1 MTHPGIAICKAAI
14 ASSLC
19 LILGV
24 FMRLSC
30 ISFLKEEKSRFF
42 KQFTFCIVMF
52 SSIIWDP
59 RILWLARCF
68 FFTSPLFLSNRKAQ
82 FEIKHFVLYNTL
94 FSAEWTNHIDLY
106 LSFILTSSHSV
117 ELYLILQ
124 HSFPYPSSLEILSQE
139 EVCLCLLC
147 TCSHSC

>member
-1 MTHPGIAICKAAI
+1 MTHPGIALCKAAI

-52 SSIIWDP
+52 SSIIVLMYGIQEYCGWQNVSFFYLEWYSFCHYFYQTGKHSLKWS
-59 RILWLARCF
+59 ILYCTICYALM
-68 FFTSPLFLSNRKAQ
+68 N
-82 FEIKHFVLYNTL
+82 
-94 FSAEWTNHIDLY
+94 
-106 LSFILTSSHSV
+106 
-117 ELYLILQ
+117 ELIISISIY
-124 HSFPYPSSLEILSQE
+124 HSSLRHLIQWSYIWYCYTVSHIQ
-139 EVCLCLLC
+139 LL
-147 TCSHSC
+147 

>member
-1 MTHPGIAICKAAI
+1 MTHPGIALCKAAI

-52 SSIIWDP
+52 SSIILMYGIQEYCGWQDVSFFLP
-59 RILWLARCF
+59 RMI
-68 FFTSPLFLSNRKAQ
+68 
-82 FEIKHFVLYNTL
+82 
-94 FSAEWTNHIDLY
+94 
-106 LSFILTSSHSV
+106 
-117 ELYLILQ
+117 
-124 HSFPYPSSLEILSQE
+124 
-139 EVCLCLLC
+139 
-147 TCSHSC
+147 